1 MRLSLWSIAIINF
14 LNVISHNF
22 LPKTVIETQPCL
34 CFMFEN
40 KSTNYLPQMN
50 IASTNMSV
58 TIVVFSPQFQLSS
71 PQSISSHDW
80 TSLHFVRFY
89 KNPIFLLFE
98 NIKYAFIFFFR
109 FSIINRVSSILP
121 SIQLPRMNHSS
132 QVLDIVLS
140 FWWYGYFLVS
150 RMYWKEDSLP
160 GYPGHFVFER

>member
-1 MRLSLWSIAIINF
+1 MATCVLLEIW
-14 LNVISHNF
+14 
-22 LPKTVIETQPCL
+22 PCL
-34 CFMFEN
+34 CYVFGN
-40 KSTNYLPQMN
+40 KSRTYLPHMN

-89 KNPIFLLFE
+89 KNPIFVLFE
-98 NIKYAFIFFFR
+98 NIKYAFMFLRFFVR
-109 FSIINRVSSILP
+109 LSIMNRVSSILP
-121 SIQLPRMNHSS
+121 SIQLPRMNHFS
-132 QVLDIVLS
+132 QVLDIVLT
-140 FWWYGYFLVS
+140 FWWCGYFLVS